1 MKLGKL
7 VFRILILI
15 INNNNNKLFEV
26 YLIFLI

>member
-1 MKLGKL
+1 MKLEKL

-15 INNNNNKLFEV
+15 INNNNNLIEV